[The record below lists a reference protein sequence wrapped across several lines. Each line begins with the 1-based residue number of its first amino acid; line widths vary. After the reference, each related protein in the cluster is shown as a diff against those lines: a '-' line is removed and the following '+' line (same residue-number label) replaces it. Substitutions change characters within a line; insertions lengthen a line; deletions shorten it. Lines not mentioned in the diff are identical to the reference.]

1 MTRKGSIMLWDQGTG
16 AFSVSA
22 RPAFVTLGLFGLVL
36 LLRTTAAIG
45 DDSPEM
51 RTWTSTAG
59 TPARAALLDVEAR
72 QARLKFAD
80 GTEKL
85 VPIDQLSA
93 DDQEYIGQWLE
104 RRANKPPQIWKRF
117 RNRSTGQQFDGMIL
131 ERVNVKGQR
140 KLFVRDKTGL
150 TAWLWEALFEISDVP
165 VGTSA
170 ESPVE
175 QTTPPPPVPPGSGEI
190 KIALTPAAPPAQTVL
205 VTGSG
210 TTPDEADKNAL
221 SAAIERVV
229 GVLVDAE
236 SLVKNDEVVRDQVLT
251 FSRGYINE
259 YQEIRR
265 WEENGL
271 HYATIAANV
280 SVTKLGEKLKQV
292 PGIATKV
299 IDGGLLKN
307 LLEIDRQNEEL
318 AREVFRRAVAGFK
331 PDKLL
336 TLTML
341 DKLPVVKD
349 TGAKVTL
356 TVDYRLSSNLDA
368 WKTLHAD
375 LKTVLD
381 AIAFTHAQYTCTT
394 KPQRFPGR
402 DLRYSIDWDSTT
414 PLVPKS
420 DGQVRVYL
428 CRDCTEDCNTTSWDG
443 YLAYPSFQQEM
454 ASVAAGHARYRL
466 RFQLV
471 DSENRAIAELD
482 RGLGNALV
490 VSWSPSNRFGVSSI
504 GPLPYAA
511 NTFRTSRVAS
521 VTFTITPEQLARV
534 DTCRGSIQIVENP

>member
-1 MTRKGSIMLWDQGTG
+1 MLCDPCTV
-16 AFSVSA
+16 AYPVSV
-22 RPAFVTLGLFGLVL
+22 RPTFVTLGLFGLVL
-36 LLRTTAAIG
+36 LLRTSVAIG

-59 TPARAALLDVEAR
+59 TPARAALLDVEGQ
-72 QARLKFAD
+72 QARLKLAD

-93 DDQEYIGQWLE
+93 EDQEYIGQWLE
-104 RRANKPPQIWKRF
+104 RRANKPPQTWRRF

-140 KLFVRDKTGL
+140 KLFVKDRTGL
-150 TAWLWEALFEISDVP
+150 TAWLWEAMFEISDVP
-165 VGTSA
+165 VGTSV

-175 QTTPPPPVPPGSGEI
+175 QTIKPRPMPPGGGGI
-190 KIALTPAAPPAQTVL
+190 KIALTPAAPPAQSVF

-210 TTPDEADKNAL
+210 TTPDEANKNAL

-236 SLVKNDEVVRDQVLT
+236 SLVKNDEIVRDQVLT

-259 YQEIRR
+259 YREIRR

-271 HYATIAANV
+271 HYVTIAANV

-318 AREVFRRAVAGFK
+318 ARELFRRAVAGFK
-331 PDKLL
+331 PDRLL

-341 DKLPVVKD
+341 DKPPVVKD
-349 TGAKVTL
+349 AGAKVAL
-356 TVDYRLSSNLDA
+356 TVDYQLSSNLDA
-368 WKTLHAD
+368 WKTLYAD
-375 LKTVLD
+375 LKTVFD
-381 AIAFTHAQYTCTT
+381 AIAFKHALYTCTT
-394 KPQRFPGR
+394 TPQRFPGR
-402 DLRYSIDWDSTT
+402 DLRYSIKWDSTT

-420 DGQVRVYL
+420 DGQVFVYL
-428 CRDCTEDCNTTSWDG
+428 CRDCTEDCNTTYWDG
-443 YLAYPSFQQEM
+443 YLAYPSFQQEV

-471 DSENRAIAELD
+471 DSENRAIVELD
-482 RGLGNALV
+482 TRLGNALV
-490 VSWSPSNRFGVSSI
+490 VSRSSSNRFGVSSI

-511 NTFRTSRVAS
+511 NTFRTSRTDS

-534 DTCRGSIQIVENP
+534 DTCHGSIQIVEDQ